1 MKLVKR
7 KDAKGLDAIF
17 AKQGQTDLDKITEAF
32 DYVTRTI
39 IEQSDK
45 DIELNRALGDS
56 DAVIREQI
64 KKSTLIHARSVLNLC
79 HQRVTG
85 KEIYNDNA
93 K

>member
-7 KDAKGLDAIF
+7 KDAKSLDAIF
-17 AKQGQTDLDKITEAF
+17 AKQGQSDLEKITEAF

-93 K
+93 I